1 MGTSEYEMLERL
13 LDERFETLK
22 SSMSDIK
29 ETQDAILHR
38 LNAQELAN
46 ASRESTCPYRKRIE
60 MVEKTVDN
68 NEYYKKTIYKQLAL
82 IATAVAIV
90 NFFVNLIMKR

>member
-13 LDERFETLK
+13 LDERFETLRA
-22 SSMSDIK
+22 SMVDIK
-29 ETQDAILHR
+29 DTQDAILTR
-38 LNAQELAN
+38 INAQELAN

-60 MVEKTVDN
+60 MVEKNVDN

>member
-22 SSMSDIK
+22 SSMSEIK

-46 ASRESTCPYRKRIE
+46 ASRESTWQGAKRVVSIDGYY
-60 MVEKTVDN
+60 MVGSA
-68 NEYYKKTIYKQLAL
+68 YK
-82 IATAVAIV
+82 V
-90 NFFVNLIMKR
+90 FVNVKPI